1 MESVQERME
10 RLGTKQKIATFM
22 QKEKQPYKFKRKYAQ
37 IRAEEFRRECDK
49 RGLNCHVS
57 VGGLDSIIL
66 YIFLKKVC
74 NIDVP
79 GVSASYLEDKSIQR
93 VHRAIGIINV
103 PPLKRADGTYWSKP
117 KVIQE
122 FGFPVIFKEVAAKIE
137 LLQNPSEKNKTVR
150 HAIITGETGEY
161 GGWQKDSRMKLNHRW
176 LKLFGGYENENEG
189 CDYQKPD
196 FLVSSKCCY
205 YLKEK
210 NCDDWGK
217 EHNSVP
223 YLGLMASEGGRRAK
237 SLRMNGCNYFG
248 ASTIRSAPFAI
259 FHRQDILSLALEMDE
274 QWRNGWKDEF
284 HEQLLREGRLTENFV
299 MPDSLIPEIY
309 GTIEKKPDGTLYTT
323 KAQRTGC
330 SMCGFG
336 IHMEKRP
343 HRFDLLYESNP
354 KEWDYLMF
362 HMCKDADGNDYG
374 WAKVLEYIGVGW
386 DPTTIGGNC
395 KGQISLPLDQMK

>member
-10 RLGTKQKIATFM
+10 RIGAYEKIASFM
-22 QKEKQPYKFKRKYAQ
+22 QKEKQPYEYKRKYAQ
-37 IRAEEFRRECDK
+37 IRAEEFASECDG
-49 RGLNCHVS
+49 RLLNYHVS

-66 YIFLKKVC
+66 YLFLHEVC
-74 NIDVP
+74 GIDAP
-79 GVSASYLEDKSIQR
+79 GVSASTLEDKSIQR
-93 VHRAIGIINV
+93 VHKALGIINV
-103 PPLKRADGTYWSKP
+103 PPLKRDDGTYWTKP

-122 FGFPVIFKEVAAKIE
+122 FGFPVISKEVAAKIE
-137 LLQNPSEKNKTVR
+137 LLQNPS
-150 HAIITGETGEY
+150 
-161 GGWQKDSRMKLNHRW
+161 
-176 LKLFGGYENENEG
+176 
-189 CDYQKPD
+189 
-196 FLVSSKCCY
+196 
-205 YLKEK
+205 EK

-259 FHRQDILSLALEMDE
+259 FHRQDILKLALEMDE
-274 QWRNGWKDEF
+274 LWKAGLKEKY
-284 HEQLLREGRLTENFV
+284 HEKLLKEGKLSQSFE
-299 MPDSLIPEIY
+299 MPDSIIPEIY

-362 HMCKDADGNDYG
+362 HMCKDKDGNDYG
-374 WAKVLEYIGVGW
+374 WAKVLDYIGVGW
-386 DPTTIGGNC
+386 DPTTIGDNC
-395 KGQISLPLDQMK
+395 KGQMSLPLDQMI

>member
-10 RLGTKQKIATFM
+10 RLGTYEKIASFM
-22 QKEKQPYKFKRKYAQ
+22 QKEKQDYAFKRKYAQ
-37 IRAEEFRRECDK
+37 IRAEEFATECDG
-49 RGLNCHVS
+49 RGLNYHVS
-57 VGGLDSIIL
+57 VGGLDSIVL
-66 YIFLKKVC
+66 YLFLHEVC
-74 NIDVP
+74 NINAP
-79 GVSASYLEDKSIQR
+79 GVSASMLEDKSIQR
-93 VHRAIGIINV
+93 VHRALGIIRV
-103 PPLKRADGTYWSKP
+103 PPLRRDDGKLWTKAR
-117 KVIQE
+117 VIQE
-122 FGFPVIFKEVAAKIE
+122 FGFPVISKEVAAKIE

-161 GGWQKDSRMKLNHRW
+161 GGWQKDSNMKLKQRW
-176 LKLFGGYENENEG
+176 LELFGGYENENEG
-189 CDYQKPD
+189 CNYQKPD

-210 NCDDWGK
+210 NCDNWGK

-248 ASTIRSAPFAI
+248 KSTIRSAPFAI
-259 FHRQDILSLALEMDE
+259 FHRQDILTLALEMD
-274 QWRNGWKDEF
+274 QMWKDGLKEKY
-284 HEQLLREGRLTENFV
+284 HEKLLEEEKIAESFQ
-299 MPDSLIPEIY
+299 MPDSIIPEIY

-343 HRFDLLYESNP
+343 HRFDMLYKENP
-354 KEWDYLMF
+354 KEW
-362 HMCKDADGNDYG
+362 
-374 WAKVLEYIGVGW
+374 
-386 DPTTIGGNC
+386 
-395 KGQISLPLDQMK
+395 

>member
-1 MESVQERME
+1 ME

-22 QKEKQPYKFKRKYAQ
+22 QKEKQPYEFKRRYAQ
-37 IRAEEFRRECDK
+37 IRADEFRRECNK

-66 YIFLKKVC
+66 YIFLKKIC

-103 PPLKRADGTYWSKP
+103 PPLKREDGTYWSKP

-122 FGFPVIFKEVAAKIE
+122 FGFPVISKEVAAKIE

-189 CDYQKPD
+189 CDFQKPD

-248 ASTIRSAPFAI
+248 ASTIRSAPFTI
-259 FHRQDILSLALEMDE
+259 FHRQDILTLALEMDE
-274 QWRNGWKDEF
+274 QWRNGWKEEF
-284 HEQLLREGRLTENFV
+284 HEQLLREGRITENFV
-299 MPDSLIPEIY
+299 MSDSLIPEIY

>member
-1 MESVQERME
+1 MESVKERME
-10 RLGTKQKIATFM
+10 RIGAYEKIASFM
-22 QKEKQPYKFKRKYAQ
+22 QKEKQPYEYKRKYAQ
-37 IRAEEFRRECDK
+37 IRAEEFASECDG
-49 RGLNCHVS
+49 RLLNYHVS

-66 YIFLKKVC
+66 YLFLHEVC
-74 NIDVP
+74 GIDAP
-79 GVSASYLEDKSIQR
+79 GVSASTLEDKSIQR
-93 VHRAIGIINV
+93 VHKALGIINV
-103 PPLKRADGTYWSKP
+103 PPLKRDDGTYWTKP

-122 FGFPVIFKEVAAKIE
+122 FGFPVISKEVAAKIE

-150 HAIITGETGEY
+150 HAIITVETGEY
-161 GGWQKDSRMKLNHRW
+161 
-176 LKLFGGYENENEG
+176 GGYENENEG

-259 FHRQDILSLALEMDE
+259 FHRQDILALALEMD
-274 QWRNGWKDEF
+274 QMWKGGLKEKY
-284 HEQLLREGRLTENFV
+284 HERLLKEGRLSQSFE
-299 MPDSLIPEIY
+299 MPDSIIPEIY

-362 HMCKDADGNDYG
+362 HMCKDANGNDYG
-374 WAKVLEYIGVGW
+374 WAKVLDYIGVGW
-386 DPTTIGGNC
+386 DPSTIGGNC
-395 KGQISLPLDQMK
+395 KGQMRLEDFM

>member
-1 MESVQERME
+1 ME

-22 QKEKQPYKFKRKYAQ
+22 QKEKQPYEFKRKYAQ

-49 RGLNCHVS
+49 RWLNCHVS

-103 PPLKRADGTYWSKP
+103 PPLKREDGTYWSKP

-122 FGFPVIFKEVAAKIE
+122 FGFPVISKEVAAKIE

-176 LKLFGGYENENEG
+176 LKLFGGYENKNEG
-189 CDYQKPD
+189 CDFQKPD

-259 FHRQDILSLALEMDE
+259 FHRQDILTLALEMDE
-274 QWRNGWKDEF
+274 QWRNGWKEEF
-284 HEQLLREGRLTENFV
+284 HKQLLREGRITKNFV

-309 GTIEKKPDGTLYTT
+309 GAIEKKPDGTLYTT

-395 KGQISLPLDQMK
+395 KGQISLPLDQM